1 MMVCLVGFDYDVV
14 DVVLLQSALGY
25 GCFSALLWIFLDDG
39 KIDGAGWFASWQGS
53 GGWRKVAAVCVGV
66 PALLVSCWC
75 GSFVW

>member
-25 GCFSALLWIFLDDG
+25 GCFGLLWIFRDDG
-39 KIDGAGWFASWQGS
+39 NVDVAGWFALMQGS
-53 GGWRKVAAVCVGV
+53 GGWRNVAAVQVGV
-66 PALLVSCWC
+66 PALLVFLWW